1 MLIFNFQFSPFDF
14 QFKKMAKKEKVNLI
28 ETFSEFKDLKAI
40 DRSTLI
46 AILEDS
52 FRSVI
57 AKMYGTD
64 ENYDVIINP
73 ETGDCEILRTRT
85 IVEDDELENESME
98 IALSA
103 AQEIDEDYEVGE
115 EVVDKVEFLSFGRR
129 AVLNLRQTL
138 ASRILELQKEAL
150 YEKYADI
157 IGQVVSGD
165 VYQVWKKEVLIL
177 DEDKNEMLL
186 PKQEQIPNDFYRKG
200 EPIRAVVLRV
210 DNKNNNPKIYLSR
223 TSPLFLERLFEQE
236 VPEIHDGLI
245 TIKKVVR
252 IPGERAKVAVESFD
266 DRIDP
271 VGACVGMKGA
281 RIHGIVRELRNEN
294 IDVINYTA
302 NPSLYIARALSPAK
316 VQTIELDE
324 ENKKANVYLRPE
336 EISLAIGK
344 NGNNIKLATMLT
356 GYTIDVFRNDV
367 EVDEED
373 IYLDEFSDEID
384 GWIIDVL
391 KGIGC
396 DTAKNVLSLTRE
408 ELIQRSDLEEE
419 TIDEVLAVL
428 KAEFED

>member
-1 MLIFNFQFSPFDF
+1 M
-14 QFKKMAKKEKVNLI
+14 
-28 ETFSEFKDLKAI
+28 
-40 DRSTLI
+40 
-46 AILEDS
+46 
-52 FRSVI
+52 
-57 AKMYGTD
+57 
-64 ENYDVIINP
+64 
-73 ETGDCEILRTRT
+73 
-85 IVEDDELENESME
+85 
-98 IALSA
+98 
-103 AQEIDEDYEVGE
+103 
-115 EVVDKVEFLSFGRR
+115 
-129 AVLNLRQTL
+129 
-138 ASRILELQKEAL
+138 
-150 YEKYADI
+150 
-157 IGQVVSGD
+157 
-165 VYQVWKKEVLIL
+165 
-177 DEDKNEMLL
+177 
-186 PKQEQIPNDFYRKG
+186 
-200 EPIRAVVLRV
+200 
-210 DNKNNNPKIYLSR
+210 
-223 TSPLFLERLFEQE
+223 
-236 VPEIHDGLI
+236 PEIHDGLI